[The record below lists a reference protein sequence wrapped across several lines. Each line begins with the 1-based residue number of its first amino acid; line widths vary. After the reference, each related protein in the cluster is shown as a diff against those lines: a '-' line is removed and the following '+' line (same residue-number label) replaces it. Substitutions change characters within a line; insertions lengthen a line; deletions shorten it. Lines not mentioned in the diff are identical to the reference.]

1 MSSSEE
7 SWPDLF
13 QTQESESLSGS
24 YNDSIEDS
32 DFLPSEVESS
42 SDYSDSECE
51 PGFGFFYKK
60 DKNVDM
66 DESSPSS
73 SMPSAAIS
81 NASSTLEGRDTIGT
95 PSGSNRR
102 HEKGGDLSLGE
113 RSEPGQSKSSTLSCS
128 GATSSGSAREGVV
141 AKIRKKASL
150 HQAQGERSPS
160 SFKQSADISNAGSTH
175 EGRDTIS
182 TPSGNN
188 RRHGEGA
195 DLSLGERSEPGQS
208 KSTTLSCSG
217 ATSSGSAREGVV
229 AKIHKKPSLHQAPGE
244 RSPSSLMPSS
254 DISNAGTTLES
265 RDTIGTTSGNNRRH
279 GEGADLSLGERSE
292 PGQSKSTT
300 LSCSGATSSGSARE
314 GVVAKIHKKPSLHQA
329 PGERSPSS
337 LMQSSDISNAG
348 TTLESRD
355 TIGTPSGIK
364 RRHGKGADLSLG
376 ERSELGQ
383 SKSTALSGS
392 GVTSSGSA
400 REVVAAKK
408 PKKASLHKA
417 LGERS
422 PASSTSSAGKRQKTK
437 AATKRIK
444 MTCPECNFEIFNLK
458 RHYIQ
463 WHNLS
468 ENQAKSKLKQYH
480 KKKIVAHNRSLDLA
494 SRSGRLYKDCP
505 MDYCMARVKRL
516 DHHMKDVHGLD
527 SSSPRYSLI
536 LNKAHREARRQSILI
551 RQARE
556 RDENL
561 EMDRGGK

>member
-66 DESSPSS
+66 GESSPSS
-73 SMPSAAIS
+73 SLPSAAIS

-128 GATSSGSAREGVV
+128 GATSGGSAREGVV

-160 SFKQSADISNAGSTH
+160 SLMQSADISNAGSTH

-229 AKIHKKPSLHQAPGE
+229 AKIRKKASLHQA
-244 RSPSSLMPSS
+244 L
-254 DISNAGTTLES
+254 
-265 RDTIGTTSGNNRRH
+265 
-279 GEGADLSLGERSE
+279 
-292 PGQSKSTT
+292 
-300 LSCSGATSSGSARE
+300 
-314 GVVAKIHKKPSLHQA
+314 
-329 PGERSPSS
+329 GERSPSS
-337 LMQSSDISNAG
+337 LMQSADISNAG
-348 TTLESRD
+348 TTLERNAGTNLESRD
-355 TIGTPSGIK
+355 TIGIPSGSK

-383 SKSTALSGS
+383 SKSIALSGS

-400 REVVAAKK
+400 REGVAAKK

-437 AATKRIK
+437 AATKRLK
-444 MTCPECNFEIFNLK
+444 MNCPECNFEIFNLK

-536 LNKAHREARRQSILI
+536 LNKAHREARRQSNLI

-561 EMDRGGK
+561 EMDREEEVRGEGERENRERHQEQIDSEEAVRGEGERLNRVRHQEEIDREEAGRGGGKEGTKRDIRRRLTLKRQ